1 MPGVDGQGACA
12 VFGGREFLDG
22 GSDETEERRRSSMRH
37 VKLGL
42 TVLGLGLMLVAWSLS
57 GQAVAGEKIVLNV
70 VTAGDTNMHELQK
83 SIFGPAFSKLFPNVE
98 INAVGSGPG
107 DPGSQVIF
115 QKLKSQKDANVA
127 KYDIDVAIIHQSIMP
142 QMIQNDLLAK
152 YAPEID
158 TYKMMSAANGKNA
171 LGFNVEGYVMPMFQS
186 QVVLA
191 YNPDMVKNPPN
202 TFEELVAW
210 IKANPKKFGYNGV
223 KGGMSGTGFT
233 TGWVYWK
240 SGKYDQYAKGAYDQG
255 TEASW
260 PAAIKELKTLPV
272 TMTTGNNDTLDKL
285 NRGEIAM
292 GPVWVDM
299 LISMKN
305 ENRMDPKIKMKLVS
319 PGLPGQPMYLV
330 VTKKAASYE
339 MAKKFVEFITSP
351 EQQAKVIVE
360 RMGWLPG
367 IDAKYVLSVV
377 SPKAKEML
385 FADVPPETLEKNGL
399 MFPQQQYFKDLLTA
413 YEEN

>member
-1 MPGVDGQGACA
+1 M
-12 VFGGREFLDG
+12 
-22 GSDETEERRRSSMRH
+22 RRLWLPCM
-37 VKLGL
+37 VLA
-42 TVLGLGLMLVAWSLS
+42 LGLGLLTWGLAGS
-57 GQAVAGEKIVLNV
+57 AFAGEKIVLNV
-70 VTAGDTNMHELQK
+70 VTAGDTNMHDLQK
-83 SIFGPAFSKLFPNVE
+83 TIFGPEFIKKFPNVE

-152 YAPEID
+152 FGPEIS
-158 TYKMMSAANGKNA
+158 TYKLMSAANGKNA

-240 SGKYDQYAKGAYDQG
+240 SGKYDAYTKGSYDTG
-255 TEASW
+255 AESTW
-260 PAAIKELKTLPV
+260 PAAIKELKALPV

-285 NRGEIAM
+285 NRGELAM
-292 GPVWVDM
+292 GPVWADM

-305 ENRMDPKIKMKLVS
+305 ENRMDPKIKMKLIA

-330 VTKKAASYE
+330 VTKKSPNYE

-351 EQQAKVIVE
+351 EQQAKVIVGQ
-360 RMGWLPG
+360 MGWLPG
-367 IDAKYVLSVV
+367 IDAKYVLPVASA
-377 SPKAKEML
+377 KAKEML
-385 FADVPPETLEKNGL
+385 FADVPPVTLEKNGL
-399 MFPQQQYFKDLLTA
+399 MFPQVQYFKDLLTA

>member
-1 MPGVDGQGACA
+1 M
-12 VFGGREFLDG
+12 
-22 GSDETEERRRSSMRH
+22 RRLWLPCM
-37 VKLGL
+37 VLA
-42 TVLGLGLMLVAWSLS
+42 LGLGLLPWGLTGSAF
-57 GQAVAGEKIVLNV
+57 AGEKIVLNV
-70 VTAGDTNMHELQK
+70 VTAGDTNMHDLQK
-83 SIFGPAFSKLFPNVE
+83 TIFGPEFIKKFPNVE

-152 YAPEID
+152 YGPEIS

-240 SGKYDQYAKGAYDQG
+240 SGKYDTYTKGSYDTG
-255 TEASW
+255 TESSW
-260 PAAIKELKTLPV
+260 PAAIKELKALPV

-285 NRGEIAM
+285 NRGELAM
-292 GPVWVDM
+292 GPVWADM

-305 ENRMDPKIKMKLVS
+305 ENRMDPKIKMKLIA

-330 VTKKAASYE
+330 VTKKSPNYE

-351 EQQAKVIVE
+351 EQQAKVIVGQ
-360 RMGWLPG
+360 MGWLPG
-367 IDAKYVLSVV
+367 IDAKHVLPVASA
-377 SPKAKEML
+377 KAKEML
-385 FADVPPETLEKNGL
+385 FADVPPDTLEKNGL
-399 MFPQQQYFKDLLTA
+399 MFPQVQYFKDLLTA

>member
-1 MPGVDGQGACA
+1 MRRMMLGMA
-12 VFGGREFLDG
+12 VLAI
-22 GSDETEERRRSSMRH
+22 
-37 VKLGL
+37 GL
-42 TVLGLGLMLVAWSLS
+42 
-57 GQAVAGEKIVLNV
+57 AVWWGMSAPASAGEKIVLNV
-70 VTAGDTNMHELQK
+70 VTAGDTNMHDLQK
-83 SIFGPAFSKLFPNVE
+83 QIFGPAFSKQFPNVE

-152 YAPEID
+152 YAPEIG
-158 TYKMMSAANGKNA
+158 TYKLMTAANGKNS

-191 YNPDMVKNPPN
+191 YNPELVKNPPD

-210 IKANPKKFGYNGV
+210 IKANPRKFGYNGV
-223 KGGMSGTGFT
+223 KGGMSGTAFV

-240 SGKYDQYAKGAYDQG
+240 SGKYDQYATGAYDKG
-255 TEASW
+255 TQASW
-260 PAAIKELKTLPV
+260 PAAIKELKSLPA

-299 LISMKN
+299 LINMKN
-305 ENRMDPKIKMKLVS
+305 ENRMDPKIRMKLIG

-351 EQQAKVIVE
+351 EQQARVIVE
-360 RMGWLPG
+360 RQGWLPG
-367 IDAKYVLSVV
+367 IDAKHVLSVV

-385 FADVPPETLEKNGL
+385 FGDVSPDTLEKYGL
-399 MFPQQQYFKDLLTA
+399 VFPQQQYFKDLLTA

>member
-1 MPGVDGQGACA
+1 M
-12 VFGGREFLDG
+12 
-22 GSDETEERRRSSMRH
+22 RR
-37 VKLGL
+37 LGL
-42 TVLGLGLMLVAWSLS
+42 PFMVLALGLGLLTWGLTGSAF
-57 GQAVAGEKIVLNV
+57 AGEKIVLNV
-70 VTAGDTNMHELQK
+70 VTAGDTNMHDLQK
-83 SIFGPAFSKLFPNVE
+83 TIFGPEFIKKFPNVE

-152 YAPEID
+152 YGPEIS
-158 TYKMMSAANGKNA
+158 TYKLMSAANGKNA

-240 SGKYDQYAKGAYDQG
+240 SGKYDTYAKGSYDTG
-255 TEASW
+255 AESTW
-260 PAAIKELKTLPV
+260 PAAIKELKALPV

-285 NRGEIAM
+285 NRGELAM
-292 GPVWVDM
+292 GPVWADM

-305 ENRMDPKIKMKLVS
+305 ENRMDPKIKMKLIA

-330 VTKKAASYE
+330 ITKKSPSYE

-351 EQQAKVIVE
+351 EQQAKVIVGQ
-360 RMGWLPG
+360 MGWLPG
-367 IDAKYVLSVV
+367 IDAKHVLPVASA
-377 SPKAKEML
+377 KAKEML
-385 FADVPPETLEKNGL
+385 FADVPPDTLEKNGL
-399 MFPQQQYFKDLLTA
+399 MFPQVQYFKDLLTA

>member
-1 MPGVDGQGACA
+1 M
-12 VFGGREFLDG
+12 
-22 GSDETEERRRSSMRH
+22 RRMLFPLAL
-37 VKLGL
+37 VALGL
-42 TVLGLGLMLVAWSLS
+42 ALLTWGPGPAF
-57 GQAVAGEKIVLNV
+57 AAGEKIVLNV

-83 SIFGPAFSKLFPNVE
+83 NIFGPAFSKQFPNVE

-142 QMIQNDLLAK
+142 QMIENDLLAK
-152 YAPEID
+152 YGPEIG
-158 TYKMMSAANGKNA
+158 TYKLMTAANGRNA

-186 QVVLA
+186 QVALA

-223 KGGMSGTGFT
+223 KGGMSGTAFV
-233 TGWVYWK
+233 TGWIYWK
-240 SGKYDQYAKGAYDQG
+240 SGKYDQYAKGVYD
-255 TEASW
+255 EAAEAGW
-260 PAAIKELKTLPV
+260 PAAIKELKSLPV

-299 LISMKN
+299 VIGMKN
-305 ENRMDPKIKMKLVS
+305 ENRMDPKIRMKLIS

-339 MAKKFVEFITSP
+339 MAKKYVEFITSP
-351 EQQAKVIVE
+351 EQQTKVVVE

-367 IDAKYVLSVV
+367 IDAKHVLSVV
-377 SPKAKEML
+377 SAKAKAML
-385 FADVPPETLEKNGL
+385 FADIPPDTLEKNGL
-399 MFPQQQYFKDLLTA
+399 MFPQQKYFKDVLTA

>member
-1 MPGVDGQGACA
+1 M
-12 VFGGREFLDG
+12 
-22 GSDETEERRRSSMRH
+22 RR
-37 VKLGL
+37 LGL
-42 TVLGLGLMLVAWSLS
+42 PCMVLALGLGLLTWGLTGSAF
-57 GQAVAGEKIVLNV
+57 AGEKIVLNV
-70 VTAGDTNMHELQK
+70 VTAGDTNMHDLQK
-83 SIFGPAFSKLFPNVE
+83 TIFGPEFIKKFPNVE

-127 KYDIDVAIIHQSIMP
+127 NYDIDVAIIHQSIMP

-152 YAPEID
+152 YGPEIS
-158 TYKMMSAANGKNA
+158 TYKLMNAANGKNA

-240 SGKYDQYAKGAYDQG
+240 SGKYDTYTKGSYDTG
-255 TEASW
+255 TESSW
-260 PAAIKELKTLPV
+260 PAAIKELKALPV

-285 NRGEIAM
+285 NRGELAM
-292 GPVWVDM
+292 GPVWADM

-305 ENRMDPKIKMKLVS
+305 ENRMDPKIKMKLIA

-330 VTKKAASYE
+330 VTKKSPNYE

-351 EQQAKVIVE
+351 EQQAKVIVGQ
-360 RMGWLPG
+360 MGWLPG
-367 IDAKYVLSVV
+367 IDAKHVLPVASA
-377 SPKAKEML
+377 KAKEML
-385 FADVPPETLEKNGL
+385 FADVPPDTLEKNGL
-399 MFPQQQYFKDLLTA
+399 MFPQVQYFKDLLTA

>member
-1 MPGVDGQGACA
+1 MQRVR
-12 VFGGREFLDG
+12 V
-22 GSDETEERRRSSMRH
+22 
-37 VKLGL
+37 GL
-42 TVLGLGLMLVAWSLS
+42 TVFGLALALLWWGAT
-57 GQAVAGEKIVLNV
+57 GPAAAGEKVVLNV

-83 SIFGPAFSKLFPNVE
+83 NVFGPAFSKQFPNVE

-127 KYDIDVAIIHQSIMP
+127 KYDIDVAIVHQSIMP

-152 YAPEID
+152 YAPEIA
-158 TYKMMSAANGKNA
+158 TYKLMTAANGKNA
-171 LGFNVEGYVMPMFQS
+171 LGFNVEGFVMPMFQS

-191 YNPDMVKNPPN
+191 YNPDLVKNPPN

-210 IKANPKKFGYNGV
+210 IKANPRKFGYNGV

-240 SGKYDQYAKGAYDQG
+240 SGKYDQYAAGAYDQAA
-255 TEASW
+255 EASW
-260 PAAIKELKTLPV
+260 PAAIKELKSLPV

-305 ENRMDPKIKMKLVS
+305 QNRMDPKIKMKLLS

-330 VTKKAASYE
+330 VTKKAASYD

-351 EQQAKVIVE
+351 EQQARVIVE
-360 RMGWLPG
+360 QMGWLPG
-367 IDAKYVLSVV
+367 IDAKHVLPVV
-377 SPKAKEML
+377 SAKAKEQL

-399 MFPQQQYFKDLLTA
+399 AFPQQQYFKDLLTA

>member
-1 MPGVDGQGACA
+1 MVLA
-12 VFGGREFLDG
+12 
-22 GSDETEERRRSSMRH
+22 
-37 VKLGL
+37 
-42 TVLGLGLMLVAWSLS
+42 LGLGLLTWGLTGSAF
-57 GQAVAGEKIVLNV
+57 AGEKIVLNV
-70 VTAGDTNMHELQK
+70 VTAGDTNMHDLQK
-83 SIFGPAFSKLFPNVE
+83 TIFGPEFIKKFPNVE

-152 YAPEID
+152 YGPEIS
-158 TYKMMSAANGKNA
+158 TYKLMNAANGKNA

-240 SGKYDQYAKGAYDQG
+240 SGKYDTYTKGSYDTG
-255 TEASW
+255 TESSW
-260 PAAIKELKTLPV
+260 PAAIKELKALPV

-285 NRGEIAM
+285 NRGELAM
-292 GPVWVDM
+292 GPVWADM

-305 ENRMDPKIKMKLVS
+305 ENRMDPKIKMKLIA

-330 VTKKAASYE
+330 VTKKSPNYE

-351 EQQAKVIVE
+351 EQQAKVIVGQ
-360 RMGWLPG
+360 MGWLPG
-367 IDAKYVLSVV
+367 IDAKHVLPVASA
-377 SPKAKEML
+377 KAKEML
-385 FADVPPETLEKNGL
+385 FADVPPDTLEKNGL
-399 MFPQQQYFKDLLTA
+399 MFPQVQYFKDLLTA

>member
-1 MPGVDGQGACA
+1 MVLA
-12 VFGGREFLDG
+12 
-22 GSDETEERRRSSMRH
+22 
-37 VKLGL
+37 
-42 TVLGLGLMLVAWSLS
+42 LGLGLLTWALTGS
-57 GQAVAGEKIVLNV
+57 AFAGEKIVLNV
-70 VTAGDTNMHELQK
+70 VTAGDTNMHDLQK
-83 SIFGPAFSKLFPNVE
+83 TIFGPEFIKKFPNVE

-158 TYKMMSAANGKNA
+158 TYKLMSAANGKNA

-255 TEASW
+255 AEASW

-272 TMTTGNNDTLDKL
+272 TMTTGNNDTLDRL
-285 NRGEIAM
+285 NRDELAM
-292 GPVWVDM
+292 GPVWADM

-305 ENRMDPKIKMKLVS
+305 ENRMDPKIKMKLIA

-330 VTKKAASYE
+330 VTKKSPNYE

-351 EQQAKVIVE
+351 EQQAKVIVGQ
-360 RMGWLPG
+360 MGWLPG
-367 IDAKYVLSVV
+367 IDAKHVLPMASA
-377 SPKAKEML
+377 KAKELL
-385 FADVPPETLEKNGL
+385 FADVPPDTLEKNGL

>member
-1 MPGVDGQGACA
+1 M
-12 VFGGREFLDG
+12 
-22 GSDETEERRRSSMRH
+22 RRLWLPCM
-37 VKLGL
+37 VLA
-42 TVLGLGLMLVAWSLS
+42 LGLGLLTWGLAGS
-57 GQAVAGEKIVLNV
+57 AFAGEKIVLNV
-70 VTAGDTNMHELQK
+70 VTAGDTNMHDLQK
-83 SIFGPAFSKLFPNVE
+83 TIFGPEFIKKFPNVE

-152 YAPEID
+152 YGPEIS

-240 SGKYDQYAKGAYDQG
+240 SGKYDTYTKGSYDTG
-255 TEASW
+255 TESSW
-260 PAAIKELKTLPV
+260 PAAIKELKALPV

-285 NRGEIAM
+285 NRGELAM
-292 GPVWVDM
+292 GPVWADM

-305 ENRMDPKIKMKLVS
+305 ENRMDPKIKMKLIA

-330 VTKKAASYE
+330 VTKKSPNYE

-351 EQQAKVIVE
+351 EQQAKVIVGQ
-360 RMGWLPG
+360 MGWLPG
-367 IDAKYVLSVV
+367 IDAKYVLPVASA
-377 SPKAKEML
+377 KAKEML
-385 FADVPPETLEKNGL
+385 FADVPPVTLEKNGL
-399 MFPQQQYFKDLLTA
+399 MFPQVQYFKDLLTA

>member
-1 MPGVDGQGACA
+1 
-12 VFGGREFLDG
+12 
-22 GSDETEERRRSSMRH
+22 MRLW
-37 VKLGL
+37 KLGL
-42 TVLGLGLMLVAWSLS
+42 TVLALGLAMMLLGAAGSAL
-57 GQAVAGEKIVLNV
+57 AGEKIVLNV

-83 SIFGPAFSKLFPNVE
+83 SIFGPAFSKQFPNVE

-127 KYDIDVAIIHQSIMP
+127 KYDIDVAIVHQSIMP
-142 QMIQNDLLAK
+142 PMIQNDLLAK
-152 YAPEID
+152 YAPEIS
-158 TYKMMSAANGKNA
+158 TWKLMTAANGKNA

-223 KGGMSGTGFT
+223 KGGMSGTGFV
-233 TGWVYWK
+233 TGWTYWK
-240 SGKYDQYAKGAYDQG
+240 SGKYDQYAKGDYDKG
-255 TEASW
+255 AEASW
-260 PAAIKELKTLPV
+260 PAAIKELKGLPV

-305 ENRMDPKIKMKLVS
+305 ENRMDPKIKMKLIA
-319 PGLPGQPMYLV
+319 PGMPGQPMYLV

-339 MAKKFVEFITSP
+339 MAKKYVEFITSP

-367 IDAKYVLSVV
+367 IDAKQVLPVV
-377 SPKAKEML
+377 SAKSKEML
-385 FADVPPETLEKNGL
+385 FADVPPDTLEKNGL
-399 MFPQQQYFKDLLTA
+399 AFPQQQYFKDLLTA

>member
-1 MPGVDGQGACA
+1 M
-12 VFGGREFLDG
+12 
-22 GSDETEERRRSSMRH
+22 RR
-37 VKLGL
+37 LGFSFMIL
-42 TVLGLGLMLVAWSLS
+42 ALGLGLLTWALTGS
-57 GQAVAGEKIVLNV
+57 AFAGEKIVLNV
-70 VTAGDTNMHELQK
+70 VTAGDTNMHDLQK
-83 SIFGPAFSKLFPNVE
+83 TIFGPEFIKKFPNVE

-152 YAPEID
+152 FGPEIS

-240 SGKYDQYAKGAYDQG
+240 SGKYDTYAKGSYDTG
-255 TEASW
+255 AESTW
-260 PAAIKELKTLPV
+260 PAAIKELKALPV

-285 NRGEIAM
+285 NRGELAM
-292 GPVWVDM
+292 GPVWADM

-305 ENRMDPKIKMKLVS
+305 ENRMDPKIKMKLIA

-330 VTKKAASYE
+330 VTKKSPNYV

-351 EQQAKVIVE
+351 EQQAKVIVGQ
-360 RMGWLPG
+360 MGWLPG
-367 IDAKYVLSVV
+367 IDAKHVLPV
-377 SPKAKEML
+377 SSAKAKEML
-385 FADVPPETLEKNGL
+385 FVDVPPDTLEKNGL

>member
-1 MPGVDGQGACA
+1 M
-12 VFGGREFLDG
+12 
-22 GSDETEERRRSSMRH
+22 RRMLFPLAL
-37 VKLGL
+37 VALGL
-42 TVLGLGLMLVAWSLS
+42 ALLTWGPGPAF
-57 GQAVAGEKIVLNV
+57 AAGEKIVLNV

-83 SIFGPAFSKLFPNVE
+83 NIFGPAFSKQYPNVE

-142 QMIQNDLLAK
+142 QMIENDLLAK
-152 YAPEID
+152 YGPEIG
-158 TYKMMSAANGKNA
+158 TYKLMTAANGRNA

-186 QVVLA
+186 QVALA

-202 TFEELVAW
+202 TFEELVTW

-223 KGGMSGTGFT
+223 KGGMSGTAFV
-233 TGWVYWK
+233 TGWIYWK
-240 SGKYDQYAKGAYDQG
+240 SGKYDQYARGAYD
-255 TEASW
+255 EAAQAGW
-260 PAAIKELKTLPV
+260 PAAIKELKSLPV
-272 TMTTGNNDTLDKL
+272 IMTTGNNDTLDKL

-299 LISMKN
+299 VIGMKN
-305 ENRMDPKIKMKLVS
+305 ENRMDPKIRMKLIS

-339 MAKKFVEFITSP
+339 MAKKYVEFITSP
-351 EQQAKVIVE
+351 EQQTKVIVE

-367 IDAKYVLSVV
+367 IDAKHVLSVV
-377 SPKAKEML
+377 SAKAKAML
-385 FADVPPETLEKNGL
+385 FADIPPDTLEKNGL
-399 MFPQQQYFKDLLTA
+399 MFPQQKYFKDVLTA

>member
-1 MPGVDGQGACA
+1 M
-12 VFGGREFLDG
+12 
-22 GSDETEERRRSSMRH
+22 RRLWLPCM
-37 VKLGL
+37 VLA
-42 TVLGLGLMLVAWSLS
+42 LGLGLLPWGLTGSAF
-57 GQAVAGEKIVLNV
+57 AGEKIVLNV
-70 VTAGDTNMHELQK
+70 VTAGDTNMHDLQK
-83 SIFGPAFSKLFPNVE
+83 TIFGPEFIKKFPNVE

-152 YAPEID
+152 FGPEIS
-158 TYKMMSAANGKNA
+158 TYKLMSAANGKNA

-240 SGKYDQYAKGAYDQG
+240 SGKYDAYIKGSYDTG
-255 TEASW
+255 AESTW
-260 PAAIKELKTLPV
+260 PAAIKELKALPV

-285 NRGEIAM
+285 NRGELAM
-292 GPVWVDM
+292 GPVWADM

-305 ENRMDPKIKMKLVS
+305 ENRMDPKIKMKLIA

-330 VTKKAASYE
+330 VTKKSPNYE

-351 EQQAKVIVE
+351 EQQAKVIVGQ
-360 RMGWLPG
+360 MGWLPG
-367 IDAKYVLSVV
+367 IDAKHVLPVASA
-377 SPKAKEML
+377 KAKEML
-385 FADVPPETLEKNGL
+385 FADVPPDTLEKNGL
-399 MFPQQQYFKDLLTA
+399 MFPQVQYFKDLLTA

>member
-1 MPGVDGQGACA
+1 M
-12 VFGGREFLDG
+12 
-22 GSDETEERRRSSMRH
+22 RRLWVPLM
-37 VKLGL
+37 VLA
-42 TVLGLGLMLVAWSLS
+42 LGLGWLTWGLAGS
-57 GQAVAGEKIVLNV
+57 AFAGEKIMLNV

-83 SIFGPAFSKLFPNVE
+83 GIFGPEFTKKFPNVE

-107 DPGSQVIF
+107 DPGSQVIY
-115 QKLKSQKDANVA
+115 QKLKSEKDANVA
-127 KYDIDVAIIHQSIMP
+127 KYDIDVAIVHQSIMP

-152 YAPEID
+152 YGPEIA

-240 SGKYDQYAKGAYDQG
+240 SGKYDQYAKGKYEQG
-255 TEASW
+255 AESAW

-305 ENRMDPKIKMKLVS
+305 ENRMDPKIKMKLIA

-330 VTKKAASYE
+330 ITKKSPNYE

-351 EQQAKVIVE
+351 EQQAKVIVGQ
-360 RMGWLPG
+360 MGWLPG
-367 IDAKYVLSVV
+367 IDAKYVLPVASA
-377 SPKAKEML
+377 KAKEML
-385 FADVPPETLEKNGL
+385 FADVPPDTLEKNGL

>member
-1 MPGVDGQGACA
+1 M
-12 VFGGREFLDG
+12 
-22 GSDETEERRRSSMRH
+22 RRLWLPCM
-37 VKLGL
+37 VLA
-42 TVLGLGLMLVAWSLS
+42 LGLGLLS
-57 GQAVAGEKIVLNV
+57 WGLTGSAFAGEKIVLNV
-70 VTAGDTNMHELQK
+70 VTAGDTNMHDLQK
-83 SIFGPAFSKLFPNVE
+83 TIFGPEFIKKFPNVE

-152 YAPEID
+152 FGPEIS
-158 TYKMMSAANGKNA
+158 TYKLMSAANGKNA

-240 SGKYDQYAKGAYDQG
+240 SGKYDTYAKGSYDTG
-255 TEASW
+255 AESTW
-260 PAAIKELKTLPV
+260 PAAIKELKALPV

-285 NRGEIAM
+285 NRGELAM
-292 GPVWVDM
+292 GPVWADM

-305 ENRMDPKIKMKLVS
+305 ENRMDPKIRMKLIA

-330 VTKKAASYE
+330 ITKKSPNYE

-351 EQQAKVIVE
+351 EQQAKVIVGQ
-360 RMGWLPG
+360 MGWLPG
-367 IDAKYVLSVV
+367 IDAKHVLAVASA
-377 SPKAKEML
+377 KAKEML
-385 FADVPPETLEKNGL
+385 FADVPPDTLEKNGL